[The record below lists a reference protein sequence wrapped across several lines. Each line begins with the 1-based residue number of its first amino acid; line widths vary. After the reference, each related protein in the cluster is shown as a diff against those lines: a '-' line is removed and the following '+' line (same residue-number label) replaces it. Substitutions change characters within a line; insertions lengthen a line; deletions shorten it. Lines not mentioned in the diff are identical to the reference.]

1 MEYRRGRTCPEQ
13 SRPRRVSTCVV
24 LSLGRPPRSGTVE
37 SLCHCPVNVQRH
49 RRAPSQGGRA
59 TRHAR
64 PWWKRRALVGPGRPP
79 FRLRF
84 SGSGCDVESIC
95 ISLITNDI
103 ERPFIPLLAV
113 GIFPLERRLF
123 RPFPCLDWVLY
134 VFHYG
139 VVRARCIPRHR
150 SLIRR
155 MTCKYCFPFLGLSR
169 NFLDTTS

>member
-1 MEYRRGRTCPEQ
+1 MFFLLGVRLGVALLSHFVTVPLTCGGTAGLLPKAAAPRATHARG
-13 SRPRRVSTCVV
+13 
-24 LSLGRPPRSGTVE
+24 G
-37 SLCHCPVNVQRH
+37 NA
-49 RRAPSQGGRA
+49 APSS
-59 TRHAR
+59 AR
-64 PWWKRRALVGPGRPP
+64 GRPP

-84 SGSGCDVESIC
+84 SESGCDVELIC

-103 ERPFIPLLAV
+103 EHRFIPLLAV
-113 GIFPLERRLF
+113 GIFPLEKRLF
-123 RPFPCLDWVLY
+123 RLFPCLDWDLY